1 MMLRVRQQMTEIRR
15 DLINADGKSWKK
27 PPNHQFGMAVVPG
40 EPHLI
45 YISVRH
51 ELATDPTTVV
61 MNTAGALEVI
71 GALVSS
77 LGVSMR
83 TAPPVTGTDPRAAG

>member
-1 MMLRVRQQMTEIRR
+1 MLARVNAQMTQIRR

-40 EPHLI
+40 EPHLV

-71 GALVSS
+71 GALVAS

-83 TAPPVTGTDPRAAG
+83 TPAPVGGPDPRAG